1 MEHLRDH
8 EAERMVLALV
18 LERPERVEEVGL
30 SPEDFDD
37 HRNAAIWR
45 GIQALHARHSPVSDD
60 TLSQVLRDMGMHARA
75 GGADYLTGLLTA
87 AVGLPLFEE
96 QVRRVRDRATR
107 RRAKAALQEASEAL
121 LDMSKPGVEHAATFA
136 DRLAK
141 LASDGTDEPR
151 HMGEVTQVVMRDME
165 AARRG
170 EASTVI
176 PTGIRIFDQQLGGLQ
191 CGNIGFQG
199 AQPRIGKSAVLL
211 TMAMEIA
218 KGSSAGAEVYREP
231 VPTLFFSQED
241 PAEWIPRRA
250 LALYTRTSVKQVK
263 TGDFNVYQ
271 QEHIEETARKFG
283 NIPLWIYDAEGL
295 TAKRAVVIARK
306 MVRRYGVRVV
316 LVDHL
321 LELVPDAE
329 SSRLARD
336 ERIGEAVAAL
346 RDLAKNT
353 RTPDGK
359 PIAVEVAVHLKRPD
373 RSDEDPMF
381 AEPNLS
387 SFAGSAFIERRA
399 RRALG
404 YYRPRPPV
412 LPDGAT
418 EADRRRHALAV
429 EEARR
434 TICCKVLKQT
444 EGQEGCDFTMQLYA
458 PAGAVD
464 PRLGW
469 ALTTTKGHTEPYG
482 ENDGSDT

>member
-18 LERPERVEEVGL
+18 LEQPERTEEIGL
-30 SPEDFDD
+30 SVADFDD
-37 HRNAAIWR
+37 PRNAAVWSGVLSLISR
-45 GIQALHARHSPVSDD
+45 HAPVTDATLAQAL
-60 TLSQVLRDMGMHARA
+60 RDHGTFGKA
-75 GGADYLTGLLTA
+75 GGAEYLNGLLTA
-87 AVGLPLFEE
+87 AVGLPLLQE
-96 QVRRVRDRATR
+96 QVGRVRDRAIR
-107 RRAKAALQEASEAL
+107 RRASAAVQ
-121 LDMSKPGVEHAATFA
+121 DFAAAIRDTSTPA
-136 DRLAK
+136 TEIATTSAEKLSK
-141 LASDGTDEPR
+141 LASDGADEPR
-151 HMGEVTQVVMRDME
+151 HVGDVAAGVVRDMH

-170 EASTVI
+170 EVSTII
-176 PTGIRIFDQQLGGLQ
+176 PTGIGIFDRMLGGLQ

-218 KGSSAGAEVYREP
+218 RGSREGSDVHRPP
-231 VPTLFFSQED
+231 VGTLFFSQED

-250 LALYTRTSVKQVK
+250 IALYTRTSIQQVRS
-263 TGDFNVYQ
+263 GDLNDYQ
-271 QEHIEETARKFG
+271 LERVEETAKKFH
-283 NIPLWIYDAEGL
+283 NIPLWIYDSEGL
-295 TAKRAVVIARK
+295 TARRAVTIARR
-306 MVRRYGVRVV
+306 MIRRHNIRVI

-321 LELVPDAE
+321 LELVPDND

-353 RTPDGK
+353 RTPDGL

-373 RSDEDPMF
+373 RSDDDPMYV
-381 AEPNLS
+381 EPNLS

-404 YYRPRPPV
+404 YYRPRPPA
-412 LPDGAT
+412 PPEDASPR
-418 EADRRRHALAV
+418 EIERHALEV
-429 EEARR
+429 EEAKR

-444 EGQEGCDFTMQLYA
+444 EGQDGCDFAMVLYA

-464 PRLGW
+464 PRLGHP
-469 ALTTTKGHTEPYG
+469 LTKIKGFTPAYG
-482 ENDGSDT
+482 DQQ